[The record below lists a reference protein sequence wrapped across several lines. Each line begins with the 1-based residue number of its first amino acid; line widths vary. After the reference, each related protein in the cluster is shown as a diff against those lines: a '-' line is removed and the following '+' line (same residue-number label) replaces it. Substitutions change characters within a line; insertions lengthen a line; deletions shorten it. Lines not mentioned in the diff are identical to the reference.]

1 MAHLDEP
8 TDAVLF
14 VHHEI
19 ARFQFHKINGFASFP
34 CRLDPCGDTGAAGE
48 VALGE
53 QRGLRRVV
61 DKTVLRLRTNRVEM
75 HDADLIEHALEAA
88 QRALCR
94 GCDNDRVILANE
106 LAEMVFGLLAT
117 AVEILWRHRIDLHVP
132 R

>member
-1 MAHLDEP
+1 
-8 TDAVLF
+8 
-14 VHHEI
+14 
-19 ARFQFHKINGFASFP
+19 
-34 CRLDPCGDTGAAGE
+34 
-48 VALGE
+48 
-53 QRGLRRVV
+53 
-61 DKTVLRLRTNRVEM
+61 M